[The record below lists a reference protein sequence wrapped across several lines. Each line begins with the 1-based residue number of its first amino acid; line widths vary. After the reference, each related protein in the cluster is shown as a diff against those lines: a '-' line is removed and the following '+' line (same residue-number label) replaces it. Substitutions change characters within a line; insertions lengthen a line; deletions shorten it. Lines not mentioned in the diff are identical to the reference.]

1 MSQSVVE
8 IQPLSYMF
16 GKCPTEGPLRTRE
29 PWAKM
34 RTVRQSNSIQGAN
47 MSEQQKIAYK
57 LYRAECR
64 VSNVEP
70 NRADFLAGEI
80 PACVRYQLAL
90 QSN

>member
-1 MSQSVVE
+1 
-8 IQPLSYMF
+8 
-16 GKCPTEGPLRTRE
+16 
-29 PWAKM
+29 
-34 RTVRQSNSIQGAN
+34 